1 MYIQIQINISSD
13 YTILK
18 SMQWG
23 FRLNVSVKLNMI
35 ITDNALIIYSGA
47 FRGNEMGVAEVTAM
61 FTKVFLKDILY
72 L

>member
-35 ITDNALIIYSGA
+35 ITDNALIINSGA